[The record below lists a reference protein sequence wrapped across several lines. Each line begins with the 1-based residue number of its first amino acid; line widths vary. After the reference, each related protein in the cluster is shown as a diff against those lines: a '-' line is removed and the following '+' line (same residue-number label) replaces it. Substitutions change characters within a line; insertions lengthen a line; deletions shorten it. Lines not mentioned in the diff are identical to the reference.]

1 MADYNTIRVDQSG
14 SVVTL
19 TLNKPDKMNA
29 MGPEM
34 VGEMMSV
41 FDALPGMGA
50 RALLIT
56 GEGRGF
62 SSGADLS
69 GRSLG
74 GGGARPGDASR
85 RSLQTS
91 FNPLML
97 ALAGL
102 DIPVVTAV
110 NGAAAGIGCT
120 LALSGDLIV
129 AGKSAYFLQ
138 AFVNIGLV
146 PDGGATWVLP
156 KAAGIPAAMEA
167 MLLGERIPATR
178 AYELGMVNRCV
189 EDDAVMDEARAL
201 AERLANGPTVA
212 MGQIRRLVRNAQSGS
227 LSDAM
232 NAEAEAQRVAG
243 NSEDFIEG
251 VTAFLGKREAAFKG
265 K

>member
-1 MADYNTIRVDQSG
+1 MADYQTIRVDQTD

-19 TLNKPDKMNA
+19 TLNQPDKMNA
-29 MGPEM
+29 MGPAM
-34 VGEMMSV
+34 VGEMIAA
-41 FDALPGMGA
+41 FDKLPSMGA
-50 RALLIT
+50 RALIIT

-69 GRSLG
+69 GRSMSAG
-74 GGGARPGDASR
+74 KPGDASR
-85 RSLQTS
+85 RSLQTAY
-91 FNPLML
+91 NPLML

-102 DIPVVTAV
+102 DVPVVTAV

-167 MLLGERIPATR
+167 MLLGERIPAER
-178 AYELGMVNRCV
+178 AHELGMVNRCV
-189 EDDAVMDEARAL
+189 DDEVLMEEAL
-201 AERLANGPTVA
+201 ALAGRLAKGPTVA
-212 MGQIRRLVRNAQSGS
+212 MGQIRRLVRNAQGTS

-232 NAEAEAQRVAG
+232 NAEAEAQRIAG
-243 NSEDFIEG
+243 NSEDFMEG
-251 VTAFLGKREAAFKG
+251 VTAFLSKREAQFKG

>member
-1 MADYNTIRVDQSG
+1 MADYNTVRVDQSG
-14 SVVTL
+14 GVVTL

-34 VGEMMSV
+34 VAEMMSV
-41 FDALPGMGA
+41 FDALPGMEA

-74 GGGARPGDASR
+74 GGGSKPGDASR

-102 DIPVVTAV
+102 DVPVVTAV

-129 AGKSAYFLQ
+129 AGWCPMAARPGCCPRRRASRRRWKQCCWASVFQPSA
-138 AFVNIGLV
+138 
-146 PDGGATWVLP
+146 
-156 KAAGIPAAMEA
+156 
-167 MLLGERIPATR
+167 
-178 AYELGMVNRCV
+178 
-189 EDDAVMDEARAL
+189 
-201 AERLANGPTVA
+201 PTSWA
-212 MGQIRRLVRNAQSGS
+212 
-227 LSDAM
+227 
-232 NAEAEAQRVAG
+232 
-243 NSEDFIEG
+243 
-251 VTAFLGKREAAFKG
+251 
-265 K
+265 

>member
-1 MADYNTIRVDQSG
+1 MADYNTIRVDQTG
-14 SVVTL
+14 AVVTL
-19 TLNKPDKMNA
+19 TLNRPDKMNA
-29 MGPEM
+29 MGAEM
-34 VGEMMSV
+34 VGEMLEV

-50 RALLIT
+50 RALIIT

-62 SSGADLS
+62 SSGADLG
-69 GRSLG
+69 GRSMSG
-74 GGGARPGDASR
+74 SSKPGDTSR
-85 RSLQTS
+85 RSLYS
-91 FNPLML
+91 SYNPLMISL
-97 ALAGL
+97 AAL

-167 MLLGERIPATR
+167 MLLGERIPAER
-178 AYELGMVNRCV
+178 ALELGMVNRCV

-201 AERLANGPTVA
+201 AERLAKGPTVA
-212 MGQIRRLVRNAQSGS
+212 IGQIRRLVRNAQAQS
-227 LSDAM
+227 LPDAM
-232 NAEAEAQRVAG
+232 NAEAEAQRIAG
-243 NSEDFIEG
+243 NSEDFVEG
-251 VTAFLGKREAAFKG
+251 VTAFLGKREAQFKG
-265 K
+265 R

>member
-41 FDALPGMGA
+41 FDALPGMEA

-69 GRSLG
+69 GRSVG
-74 GGGARPGDASR
+74 GGSKPGDASR

-167 MLLGERIPATR
+167 MLLGERIPADR

-212 MGQIRRLVRNAQSGS
+212 MGQIRRLVRNAQSVS

-243 NSEDFIEG
+243 NSEDFMEG
-251 VTAFLGKREAAFKG
+251 VTAFLSKREAQFKG

>member
-1 MADYNTIRVDQSG
+1 MADYNTIRVDQTG

-34 VGEMMSV
+34 VGEMLKA
-41 FDALPGMGA
+41 FDTLPGMGA

-69 GRSLG
+69 ARQFDG
-74 GGGARPGDASR
+74 GKPGDASR

-129 AGKSAYFLQ
+129 AAKSSYFLQ

-146 PDGGATWVLP
+146 PDGGSTWLLQRGMGA
-156 KAAGIPAAMEA
+156 KRALQAILEGRKIPAEDALDYGLVNATHPMEA
-167 MLLGERIPATR
+167 LAT
-178 AYELGMVNRCV
+178 ETT
-189 EDDAVMDEARAL
+189 AL
-201 AERLANGPTVA
+201 AERLSTGAPLA
-212 MGQIRRLVRNAQSGS
+212 AAAAKRLIRSMDGMS
-227 LSDAM
+227 YHDAIA
-232 NAEAEAQRVAG
+232 AEA
-243 NSEDFIEG
+243 SEQTALSKSQDSQEG
-251 VTAFLGKREAAFKG
+251 IAAFLQKRKPAFKG
-265 K
+265 E

>member
-1 MADYNTIRVDQSG
+1 MADYNTIRVDQTG
-14 SVVTL
+14 SIVTL

-34 VGEMMSV
+34 VGEMLKA
-41 FDALPGMGA
+41 FDTLPGMGA

-69 GRSLG
+69 ARQFDG
-74 GGGARPGDASR
+74 GKPGDASR

-129 AGKSAYFLQ
+129 AAKSSYFLQ

-167 MLLGERIPATR
+167 MLLGERIPAER

-189 EDDAVMDEARAL
+189 EDEALMDEARAL
-201 AERLANGPTVA
+201 AKRLANGPTVA
-212 MGQIRRLVRNAQSGS
+212 MGQIRRLVRNAQSQS

-232 NAEAEAQRVAG
+232 NAEAESQRIAG
-243 NSEDFIEG
+243 NSEDFVEG
-251 VTAFLGKREAAFKG
+251 VQAFLGKREAAFKG
-265 K
+265 R

>member
-1 MADYNTIRVDQSG
+1 MADYQTIRVQQTDG
-14 SVVTL
+14 VVTL

-34 VGEMMSV
+34 VGEMLSV
-41 FDALPGMGA
+41 FDALPAMRA
-50 RALLIT
+50 RALIIT

-69 GRSLG
+69 GRSFDG
-74 GGGARPGDASR
+74 GKPGDASR
-85 RSLQTS
+85 RSLQNH

-97 ALAGL
+97 SLAGL
-102 DIPVVTAV
+102 DVPVVTAV

-167 MLLGERIPATR
+167 MLLGERIPADR
-178 AYELGMVNRCV
+178 AHELGMVNRCV
-189 EDDAVMDEARAL
+189 DDDKVMDEARAL
-201 AERLANGPTVA
+201 AERLARGPTVA
-212 MGQIRRLVRNAQSGS
+212 IGQIRRLVRNAQGQSM
-227 LSDAM
+227 SDAM
-232 NAEAEAQRVAG
+232 NAEAEAQRIAG
-243 NSEDFIEG
+243 NSEDFVEG
-251 VTAFLGKREAAFKG
+251 VTAFLGKREANFKG
-265 K
+265 R

>member
-1 MADYNTIRVDQSG
+1 MADYQTIRVDQADNI
-14 SVVTL
+14 VTL
-19 TLNKPDKMNA
+19 TLNRPDKMNA
-29 MGPEM
+29 MGAEM
-34 VGEMMSV
+34 VDEMMAV

-74 GGGARPGDASR
+74 GGSSKPGDASR

-102 DIPVVTAV
+102 DVPVVTAI

-167 MLLGERIPATR
+167 MLLGERIPAER

-189 EDDAVMDEARAL
+189 DDGAVMHEAMAL
-201 AERLANGPTVA
+201 ATKLANGPTVA
-212 MGQIRRLVRNAQSGS
+212 MGQIRRLVRNAQAQS

-232 NAEAEAQRVAG
+232 NAEAEAQRIAG

-251 VTAFLGKREAAFKG
+251 VTAFLGKREAQFKG

>member
-1 MADYNTIRVDQSG
+1 MADYNTVRVDQSG
-14 SVVTL
+14 GVVTL

-34 VGEMMSV
+34 VAEMMSV
-41 FDALPGMGA
+41 FDALPGMEA

-74 GGGARPGDASR
+74 GGGSKPGDASR

-102 DIPVVTAV
+102 DVPVVTAV

-167 MLLGERIPATR
+167 MLLGERIAAER
-178 AYELGMVNRCV
+178 AHELGMINRCV

-212 MGQIRRLVRNAQSGS
+212 MGQIRRLVRGAQSGS

-232 NAEAEAQRVAG
+232 NAEAEAQRIAG
-243 NSEDFIEG
+243 NSEDFVEG
-251 VTAFLGKREAAFKG
+251 VQAFLGKREAQFKG
-265 K
+265 R

>member
-1 MADYNTIRVDQSG
+1 MADYQTIRVEQADG
-14 SVVTL
+14 VVTL
-19 TLNKPDKMNA
+19 TLNKPEKMNA

-69 GRSLG
+69 GRSVG
-74 GGGARPGDASR
+74 GGSSRPGDASR

-102 DIPVVTAV
+102 DVPVVTAV

-120 LALSGDLIV
+120 LAVSGDLIV

-167 MLLGERIPATR
+167 MLLGERIPADR
-178 AYELGMVNRCV
+178 AYELGMINRCV
-189 EDDAVMDEARAL
+189 EDDAVMDEARAF
-201 AERLANGPTVA
+201 AEKLANGPTVA

-232 NAEAEAQRVAG
+232 NAEAEAQRIAG

-251 VTAFLGKREAAFKG
+251 VTAFLGKREAQFKG

>member
-1 MADYNTIRVDQSG
+1 MADYQTIRVEQTDG
-14 SVVTL
+14 IVTL

-34 VGEMMSV
+34 VGEMLKA
-41 FDALPGMGA
+41 FDTLPGMGA

-69 GRSLG
+69 ARQFDG
-74 GGGARPGDASR
+74 GKPGDASR

-167 MLLGERIPATR
+167 MLLGERIPAER
-178 AYELGMVNRCV
+178 AYELGMINRCV
-189 EDDAVMDEARAL
+189 EDAAVMDEARAL
-201 AERLANGPTVA
+201 AEKVA
-212 MGQIRRLVRNAQSGS
+212 AMPPHALRQAKTLMRQGRGTSYDTALEMAANAQALMHSTA
-227 LSDAM
+227 DHA
-232 NAEAEAQRVAG
+232 
-243 NSEDFIEG
+243 EG
-251 VTAFLGKREAAFKG
+251 VDALIEKRPPRFTGA
-265 K
+265 

>member
-1 MADYNTIRVDQSG
+1 MADYNTIRVDQTG

-34 VGEMMSV
+34 VGEMLKA
-41 FDALPGMGA
+41 FDTLPGMGA

-69 GRSLG
+69 ARNFDG
-74 GGGARPGDASR
+74 GKPGDASR

-102 DIPVVTAV
+102 DMPVVTAV

-167 MLLGERIPATR
+167 MLLGERILADR

-189 EDDAVMDEARAL
+189 EDEALMEEARAL
-201 AERLANGPTVA
+201 AGRLANGPTVA
-212 MGQIRRLVRNAQSGS
+212 MGQIRRLVRNAQSQS

-232 NAEAEAQRVAG
+232 NAEAEAQRIAG
-243 NSEDFIEG
+243 NSEDFVEG
-251 VTAFLGKREAAFKG
+251 VQAFLGKREAAFKG
-265 K
+265 R

>member
-1 MADYNTIRVDQSG
+1 MADYNTIRVDQTDG
-14 SVVTL
+14 VVTL

-29 MGPEM
+29 LGPEM
-34 VGEMMSV
+34 VGEIITV
-41 FDALPGMGA
+41 FDALPAMGA

-69 GRSLG
+69 GRDLNG
-74 GGGARPGDASR
+74 GKPGDASR
-85 RSLQTS
+85 RSLHNH

-97 ALAGL
+97 SLAGL
-102 DIPVVTAV
+102 DVPVVTAV

-146 PDGGATWVLP
+146 PDGGATWLLP
-156 KAAGIPAAMEA
+156 KMTGIPAAMEA
-167 MLLGERIPATR
+167 MLLGERIPAER

-189 EDDAVMDEARAL
+189 ADDAVLEEAQKL
-201 AERLANGPTVA
+201 AQRLANGPTVA
-212 MGQIRRLVRNAQSGS
+212 MGQIRRLVRQAQSGS

-232 NAEAEAQRVAG
+232 NAEAEAQRIAG
-243 NSEDFIEG
+243 NSADFVEG
-251 VTAFLGKREAAFKG
+251 VAAFLGKREAQFKG

>member
-1 MADYNTIRVDQSG
+1 MADYQTIRVEQTDG
-14 SVVTL
+14 IVTL
-19 TLNKPDKMNA
+19 TLNKPDKLNA

-34 VGEMMSV
+34 VGEMLKA
-41 FDALPGMGA
+41 FDALPAMGA
-50 RALLIT
+50 RALIIT

-62 SSGADLS
+62 SSGAE
-69 GRSLG
+69 LG
-74 GGGARPGDASR
+74 GRTFDGGNPGDASR

-97 ALAGL
+97 SLAGL
-102 DIPVVTAV
+102 DIPVVTAI
-110 NGAAAGIGCT
+110 NGAAAGIGAT

-167 MLLGERIPATR
+167 MLLGERIPAER
-178 AYELGMVNRCV
+178 AYELGMINRCV
-189 EDDAVMDEARAL
+189 EDAAVMDEARAL
-201 AERLANGPTVA
+201 ATRLANGPTVA
-212 MGQIRRLVRNAQSGS
+212 MGQTRRLVRNAQSQS

-232 NAEAEAQRVAG
+232 NAEAEAQRIAG
-243 NSEDFIEG
+243 NSEDFKEG
-251 VTAFLGKREAAFKG
+251 VQAFLGKREAQFKG
-265 K
+265 R

>member
-1 MADYNTIRVDQSG
+1 MADYETIRVEQTDG
-14 SVVTL
+14 VVTL

-34 VGEMMSV
+34 VGEMLRV

-50 RALLIT
+50 RALVIT

-69 GRSLG
+69 GRTFDG
-74 GGGARPGDASR
+74 GKPGDASR
-85 RSLQTS
+85 RSLQNH

-97 ALAGL
+97 ALSGL
-102 DIPVVTAV
+102 DVPVVTAV

-156 KAAGIPAAMEA
+156 KTAGIPAAMEA
-167 MLLGERIPATR
+167 MLLGERIPAER
-178 AYELGMVNRCV
+178 AYDLGMINRCV
-189 EDDAVMDEARAL
+189 EDDAVMSEANAL
-201 AERLANGPTVA
+201 AERLAKGPTVA
-212 MGQIRRLVRNAQSGS
+212 IGQIRKLVRQAQGTS

-232 NAEAEAQRVAG
+232 NAEAEAQRIAG
-243 NSEDFIEG
+243 NSEDFVEG
-251 VTAFLGKREAAFKG
+251 VTAFLGKREAQFKG
-265 K
+265 R

>member
-1 MADYNTIRVDQSG
+1 MADYNTIRVDQTG
-14 SVVTL
+14 GVVTL
-19 TLNKPDKMNA
+19 TLNKPEKMNA
-29 MGPEM
+29 MSTDMAAEITAL
-34 VGEMMSV
+34 

-50 RALLIT
+50 RALIIT

-69 GRSLG
+69 GRGFDG
-74 GGGARPGDASR
+74 GKPGDASR
-85 RSLQTS
+85 RSLQHHY
-91 FNPLML
+91 NPLMH

-156 KAAGIPAAMEA
+156 KSAGIPAAMEA
-167 MLLGERIPATR
+167 MLLGERIPAER

-189 EDDAVMDEARAL
+189 EDDAVLDEARAL

-212 MGQIRRLVRNAQSGS
+212 MGLIRRLVRNAQSSS

-251 VTAFLGKREAAFKG
+251 VTAFLGKREAQFKG